1 MEGAD
6 STGHNFPTT
15 KPHIL
20 SLKARKCPERIKPG
34 LVTSSALPL
43 LLSAK
48 EGQRVVRRR
57 PAPHRCAPPQATAFS
72 PQILSAECGRA
83 LHMRG
88 ATPAAV
94 PLRKVRPSPTSEPSR
109 AAAPPA
115 PRFPG
120 AAGHGRPGGPLPAFF
135 SQNTQSLNRD
145 EAMNFS
151 QGPPSYS
158 DRSTPCGTA
167 QTVSTGA
174 LASSIRSNPT
184 RPTAQPRN
192 VEREVKEAHQ
202 SASSLFIGLP
212 ELMGHPTR
220 NQLTK
225 KDRF

>member
-72 PQILSAECGRA
+72 PQNLSAECGRA

-151 QGPPSYS
+151 QVHLHILTGQLHAALRRPSARERWHHLSGPIPPGP
-158 DRSTPCGTA
+158 RP
-167 QTVSTGA
+167 
-174 LASSIRSNPT
+174 NPET
-184 RPTAQPRN
+184 
-192 VEREVKEAHQ
+192 
-202 SASSLFIGLP
+202 
-212 ELMGHPTR
+212 
-220 NQLTK
+220 
-225 KDRF
+225 